1 MFEHFEGLALKEL
14 KKFHC
19 VKSVRIRSYS
29 GPYLPALGLNAERY
43 RLSLRVQTFIM
54 EQFVEMLTAVARKIK
69 ERKYNTGIDNKKNKK

>member
-69 ERKYNTGIDNKKNKK
+69 ERKYNTGIENKKNKK

>member
-14 KKFHC
+14 KKLHC

-43 RLSLRVQTFIM
+43 RLALRVQTFIM

>member
-14 KKFHC
+14 KKLHC

-29 GPYLPALGLNAERY
+29 GPYLLALGLNAERY

-69 ERKYNTGIDNKKNKK
+69 ERKYNTGIENKKNKK